1 MLAEGKLNR
10 RAAISL
16 VSALVGVTL
25 GGHEAHAEIV
35 YNFGTTVDREL
46 SKKASSQLTQAIP
59 GVAAAIALAESASE
73 ASGREKANFQLQS
86 ALAQVKQARM
96 LFEEIRKR
104 IGKTPIDMTKVRM
117 SKIDLDQR
125 AERYKIKPLPQNTE
139 ALADLAI
146 SEIDRFLSSTADIS
160 FGDVLKARMGVASIG
175 EAIDRLYQ
183 VGTMV
188 SALADGV
195 IQEQKR

>member
-10 RAAISL
+10 RGAIGL
-16 VSALVGVTL
+16 VSALAGVAL
-25 GGHEAHAEIV
+25 GGYEARAEIV
-35 YNFGTTVDREL
+35 YNFGTTVNREL

-59 GVAAAIALAESASE
+59 GVTAAIALAESASQG
-73 ASGREKANFQLQS
+73 ADREKANLQLRS
-86 ALAQVKQARM
+86 ALAQVRQART

-104 IGKTPIDMTKVRM
+104 IGKAPIDMNKVGM

-146 SEIDRFLSSTADIS
+146 LEIDRFISSTADVS
-160 FGDVLKARMGVASIG
+160 FGDVLKARMGAASIG

-195 IQEQKR
+195 NQSR